1 MTISTCKSMK
11 DANLGEVY
19 YRQSDVTDDFIK
31 FEDEEEPDIEEF
43 SVSLPSDP
51 DYDIPSV
58 SFDLT

>member
-1 MTISTCKSMK
+1 MK